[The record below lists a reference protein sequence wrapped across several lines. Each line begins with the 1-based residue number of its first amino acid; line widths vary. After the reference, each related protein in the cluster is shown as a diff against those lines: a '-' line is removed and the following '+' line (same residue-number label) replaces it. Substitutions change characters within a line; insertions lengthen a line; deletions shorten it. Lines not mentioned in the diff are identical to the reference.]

1 MQDLVYEL
9 PRIPLPRTR
18 VNKPLNSTLPL
29 RRIYRSSPPHQALPA
44 GNNRYGVVI
53 CGVVVCGVVV
63 CGVVGSSVVG
73 SSVVGSSVVGSSVV
87 CSGVV
92 VDGGGEG
99 DAEDDDAEDDDA
111 EGEGPACLTTP
122 GADVGVTGRCI
133 LIGTTR

>member
-1 MQDLVYEL
+1 
-9 PRIPLPRTR
+9 

-53 CGVVVCGVVV
+53 CGVVICGVVI

-73 SSVVGSSVVGSSVV
+73 S
-87 CSGVV
+87 GVV
-92 VDGGGEG
+92 VDGGGEDDAEDDDAEDD

-111 EGEGPACLTTP
+111 EGEGTACLTTP
-122 GADVGVTGRCI
+122 GADVGVTGCCI

>member
-53 CGVVVCGVVV
+53 CGVVVCGVV
-63 CGVVGSSVVG
+63 GSSVVG
-73 SSVVGSSVVGSSVV
+73 SSVVGSSVVG
-87 CSGVV
+87 SGVV

>member
-1 MQDLVYEL
+1 LAPVSISLELEL
-9 PRIPLPRTR
+9 PRIHLPRTP

-53 CGVVVCGVVV
+53 CGVVICGVVI

-73 SSVVGSSVVGSSVV
+73 
-87 CSGVV
+87 SGVV

-99 DAEDDDAEDDDA
+99 DAEDDAEDDDA
-111 EGEGPACLTTP
+111 EGEGTACLTTP
-122 GADVGVTGRCI
+122 GADVGVTGCCI